1 MNELKFIKVINNFYF
16 NHDLRKI
23 NICIWTGYNS
33 SPEYVDGWLS
43 VDCYTSTGK
52 LLQKASDYLIDLY
65 RDISD
70 VENVHENSIDEL
82 IEEQQN
88 LYLKIKKWLEGYNI
102 VVNKTESNV

>member
-16 NHDLRKI
+16 NHDLREI

-33 SPEYVDGWLS
+33 
-43 VDCYTSTGK
+43 TGN
-52 LLQKASDYLIDLY
+52 LLQKANDYLIDLY
-65 RDISD
+65 RDIPD

-102 VVNKTESNV
+102 IIKKTESSI